1 MKPDDYVVMFVLA
14 VGGGTKKN
22 KHQTWKCERTSRNH
36 VLAEESSPAYH
47 ASIIEDFIQE
57 HLLFN

>member
-14 VGGGTKKN
+14 VGGGTKN
-22 KHQTWKCERTSRNH
+22 KHQTWKREHTSRNH
-36 VLAEESSPAYH
+36 VLAEEPSPAYH